1 MEVQTDATDVKD
13 VYSQKKQA
21 NRNAQK
27 QKNRTVAI
35 KSATKVLSVK
45 NIFVP
50 LHSQIRNG
58 TLADRLGNGLQNRV
72 EQFDSARYLTRE
84 GREILPSFFCFIP
97 NNTKIILGKRNR
109 ILQIRLPKTKI
120 VLKNQ
125 MLNFT
130 CSTSKSASQA
140 YPLSL
145 RQGHSLVSIPTPCAR
160 KCRPLYQAS
169 FLLCAASTDQ
179 HHSTFQ
185 IPVCIS

>member
-13 VYSQKKQA
+13 VCSQKKQA

-72 EQFDSARYLTRE
+72 EQFDSARYLTKE
-84 GREILPSFFCFIP
+84 GRIYLPSFF
-97 NNTKIILGKRNR
+97 
-109 ILQIRLPKTKI
+109 
-120 VLKNQ
+120 VL
-125 MLNFT
+125 
-130 CSTSKSASQA
+130 
-140 YPLSL
+140 YPTI
-145 RQGHSLVSIPTPCAR
+145 Q
-160 KCRPLYQAS
+160 K
-169 FLLCAASTDQ
+169 
-179 HHSTFQ
+179 
-185 IPVCIS
+185 